1 MTAIKTVAVIGAGNI
16 GAYVIRG
23 FADVLGENLW
33 VIADGE
39 RKERLERDGLIINGK
54 RYALHVRTPE
64 EAHGAN
70 LVVVSVK
77 YNGLREILPDVRTI
91 AAPHTLVMSLLN
103 GVDSEEILSEAVP
116 ASQIMPAMIELFS
129 ARQGNEIIMKPTA
142 PDMGIHF
149 GTVQGGPSAEA
160 VQAVCDAFD
169 MSSMDWTCEEDV
181 LAAIWTKYASNN
193 SSNLPQVPLD
203 AGAGAFE
210 DSTHVKWMRQV
221 VWEETRLVAEAEG
234 IHIPQAPPFATSE
247 ECPPQ
252 MIFSTLQDYR
262 AGRKTEVEMFA
273 GKLIE
278 IAARH
283 GLQVPVTETLYHI
296 ICALEEKSAGLFDYG
311 E

>member
-1 MTAIKTVAVIGAGNI
+1 
-16 GAYVIRG
+16 
-23 FADVLGENLW
+23 
-33 VIADGE
+33 
-39 RKERLERDGLIINGK
+39 
-54 RYALHVRTPE
+54 
-64 EAHGAN
+64 
-70 LVVVSVK
+70 
-77 YNGLREILPDVRTI
+77 
-91 AAPHTLVMSLLN
+91 
-103 GVDSEEILSEAVP
+103 
-116 ASQIMPAMIELFS
+116 
-129 ARQGNEIIMKPTA
+129 
-142 PDMGIHF
+142 
-149 GTVQGGPSAEA
+149 
-160 VQAVCDAFD
+160 
-169 MSSMDWTCEEDV
+169 MDWTCEEDV

-210 DSTHVKWMRQV
+210 DSAHVIWMRQV

-234 IHIPQAPPFATSE
+234 IHIPPAPPFATSE